1 MLRNYAQYMRPLE
14 LLQEVLG
21 LQILERIKNYGVT
34 TGGESNR
41 PQHDHHG
48 RYAWGSGSF
57 LALGGSLH
65 ITTVY
70 EANLLY
76 QLLYCFNRLQTYK
89 QTDGQKEDEL
99 VYMACTAQ
107 SSMHNNDPSNNPSNT
122 NTCQRCMGAGIKDQK
137 KTVLKISQTTSN
149 HGTAAKADIRQSVV
163 QTVINYQLIIHF
175 NQVKS
180 FVMPV
185 VNSTFLFTRT
195 YYQYVCGPIIP
206 LYQIHNA
213 LTQSSACVRKYNIT
227 NWKTKHTAPNK
238 WKQILTRDTTGSI
251 ITKTTVNPNKMK

>member
-1 MLRNYAQYMRPLE
+1 M
-14 LLQEVLG
+14 
-21 LQILERIKNYGVT
+21 T

-76 QLLYCFNRLQTYK
+76 QLYCFNRLQTYK

-163 QTVINYQLIIHF
+163 
-175 NQVKS
+175 
-180 FVMPV
+180 
-185 VNSTFLFTRT
+185 
-195 YYQYVCGPIIP
+195 
-206 LYQIHNA
+206 
-213 LTQSSACVRKYNIT
+213 
-227 NWKTKHTAPNK
+227 
-238 WKQILTRDTTGSI
+238 
-251 ITKTTVNPNKMK
+251 